1 MKNAQN
7 IHTSLF
13 KKKKKKN
20 NISVK
25 LILKVKKTPSN
36 MEYSYFHSQ
45 KVFTLKQFAKLNMYR
60 HPIVKI

>member
-1 MKNAQN
+1 MPK
-7 IHTSLF
+7 IYIPVCL
-13 KKKKKKN
+13 KKKKKN
-20 NISVK
+20 NILLK

-36 MEYSYFHSQ
+36 MDYSYFHSQ